1 MIGPGDGTAG
11 WGVGSPRAG
20 AAGCEG
26 GMTGLVDGTAGCEG
40 GMIRPGNDTA
50 GWEGGLEGTGDGTA
64 GWGEG
69 MIGRGVGA
77 GLGDGLIGFKGL
89 LLTDFGLDLINESFF
104 CLGTGKTNGAKGAF
118 SLTAILFEEISLS
131 FCSLGKS
138 MSRLKDGLLLC
149 PVLAGVDT
157 ILYPYFLLNPP
168 RPVRSTS

>member
-11 WGVGSPRAG
+11 WGGGSPRAG
-20 AAGCEG
+20 A
-26 GMTGLVDGTAGCEG
+26 AGCEG

-50 GWEGGLEGTGDGTA
+50 GLEGGLEGTGDGTE

-69 MIGRGVGA
+69 MIVGVGTA
-77 GLGDGLIGFKGL
+77 GLGDGPIGFAGL
-89 LLTDFGLDLINESFF
+89 WLTDFVGNFGLDLINGSFF
-104 CLGTGKTNGAKGAF
+104 FLGTGKTNGAKGAF
-118 SLTAILFEEISLS
+118 SLTSILFEEISES

-138 MSRLKDGLLLC
+138 MSRLKVGLLLC